1 MSKNLDIT
9 MLFDFYRGM
18 LTKRQA
24 EAVDL
29 YYNEDLSL
37 AEISEILGVTRQGVR
52 DLIKRAEGIM
62 TDTEEKLG
70 AVGRYRLRK
79 DKLDKAKSMISKL
92 YDGLPDGEA
101 RGIAEDLKEL
111 LYGIEE

>member
-1 MSKNLDIT
+1 MGKNLDIT
-9 MLFDFYRGM
+9 MLFDVYRGM
-18 LTKRQA
+18 LTARQA

-70 AVGRYRLRK
+70 AVFRYRNEK
-79 DKLDKAKSMISKL
+79 EKLDAAKSMADKL
-92 YDGLPDGEA
+92 FDTLPEGEGKKTA
-101 RGIAEDLKEL
+101 GKLREL